1 MDKFKK
7 ISLTLLLSMLCLV
20 TFAQKDVTGIV
31 TDSNGEPMIGVTVK
45 VKGTSTGAATDLNGN
60 FTLKNVNNDAQLV
73 FSYIGCVTQTVSANG
88 KTKFTIVLKD
98 DATSLDDVVVIGY
111 GTMKKRDLTG
121 SVASVSSD
129 KLTAIPVADVSQALQ
144 GKLPGVSV
152 SSQDGRPGANI
163 SIRVRGGGSITQ
175 SNDPLFIVD
184 GIATSSISD
193 IPAEQIESID
203 VLKDAS
209 STAIY
214 GARGANGVI
223 LVTTKGAKEGK
234 VKVSYS
240 GYMQISTAAKTL
252 KGLSAQDYVEDLWSY
267 GTALQTVSGS
277 YGDAV
282 ARCFGLGSA
291 NGNHFSDYANVS
303 GHNYTDDLLRT
314 TTSWNHNIS
323 ISGGNDKTQMLF
335 TAGYLDDNGIKEKS
349 GYKRWNVDFKLKQKL
364 LKNLTFDADIR
375 YHETEKEGSDGTVN
389 GRGSSLSYAYAF
401 CPIVDFLGDGD
412 YNTGFG
418 NGGGNLMDPTKSP
431 TAVNNDI
438 TSINY
443 KQALHGTFDITWEI
457 IKGLTYKMELG
468 LGRSWSKS
476 KYWDGGLVTDNWTKG
491 YTYAKLTTGDG
502 WNVSF
507 TNTLNYQVQGLNKNH
522 NLSFLLGSEL
532 LASKSNSETMVGAN
546 YPSTFDMDQAFGM
559 IGMYAKNDPYTY
571 FNNSVGI
578 PNKTKS
584 WFGRANYSY
593 LDRYLFSA
601 TLRADGSSKFA
612 PNHQWGYFPAAAA
625 AWRIIDE
632 PFMESTKNWLS
643 NLKLR
648 LSYGEAG
655 SDNISSSLWQ
665 ETYDV
670 KEVIT
675 DGESGLQFSSTG
687 LKSNPDLKW
696 ETTVSRNAGLDF
708 GFFNNRLSGSLDLYW
723 NYTKNLLMKVPIDA
737 STGYSYQYQNVG
749 QTSNKGIELA
759 LNYDIINTK
768 DFSLSLSG
776 TYNYNKNNIDELAD
790 DVTTGYSSL
799 WASSSTQPLYD
810 YAFRVGSPVG
820 MIRGYKCDGYY
831 TTSDFTYD
839 ATTKTYTLKDGIVD
853 EGTLVGTYAGRKN
866 FTVKKTVTNADGT
879 TTTTDANAFPG
890 AVKIHDE
897 NGDGTIDENDV
908 TDLGKVTP
916 AHTGGFN
923 INARYKNIDFGAT
936 FTYALGGHVYNAT
949 ALASLYG
956 NKDNSFGIN
965 RLDIAS
971 KCYKIYTVRDGE
983 IYPLTTPEE
992 LDAANTNAEYWLPYY
1007 ENGVTLSTFVE
1018 KSDYL
1023 RLNTLTIGYTL
1034 PKSII
1039 SKIGIQ
1045 RCRIYATASNL
1056 FCITGYSG
1064 LDPEVS
1070 ANESMNSSEYP
1081 TTGLDFGSYPRSRSY
1096 TFGLSL
1102 DF

>member
-1 MDKFKK
+1 MYKLRR

-20 TFAQKDVTGIV
+20 TFAQKNLTGSV
-31 TDSNGEPMIGVTVK
+31 KDSNGDPMIGVTVK
-45 VKGTSTGAATDLNGN
+45 VKGTSFGAATDLNGN
-60 FTLKNVNNDAQLV
+60 FTLQNVKNDAQLV
-73 FSYIGCVTQTVSANG
+73 FSYIGCATQTVSTNG
-88 KTKFTIVLKD
+88 RTNITVVMKD
-98 DATSLDDVVVIGY
+98 DSKSLDDVVVIGY

-121 SVASVSSD
+121 SVASVNSD

-152 SSQDGRPGANI
+152 TSQDGRPGANV

-184 GIATSSISD
+184 GVPTSSISE

-234 VKVSYS
+234 VRVSYS
-240 GYMQISTAAKTL
+240 GYMQINKAAKTL
-252 KGLSAQDYVEDLWSY
+252 KGQDAQDYVEDLWSY
-267 GTALQTVSGS
+267 GAAMQTVSGS

-282 ARCFGLGSA
+282 AKCFGLGSA
-291 NGNHFSDYANVS
+291 YGNHFNDYANVN
-303 GHNYTDDLLRT
+303 GHNWTDDLLRT

-323 ISGGNDKTQMLF
+323 ISGGTDKTQMVF
-335 TAGYLDDNGIKEKS
+335 NAGYLNDKGIKDKS
-349 GYKRWNVDFKLKQKL
+349 GFSRWNIDLKLKQKL
-364 LKNLTFDADIR
+364 LKNLTFDADVR
-375 YHETEKEGSDGTVN
+375 YHEVEVQGSDGMVN
-389 GRGSSLSYAYAF
+389 SRGSALSYAYAF
-401 CPIVDFLGDGD
+401 CPIEKFFGDGD

-418 NGGGNLMDPTKSP
+418 NGGGNLMDPAKSP
-431 TAVNNDI
+431 LAVSNDI
-438 TSINY
+438 TSINDR
-443 KQALHGTFDITWEI
+443 QALHGTFDLTWEI
-457 IKGLTYKMELG
+457 IKGLTYKTELG
-468 LGRSWSKS
+468 VGRNWSKS
-476 KYWDGGLVTDNWTKG
+476 KYWDGGLVSDWTKG
-491 YTYAKLTTGDG
+491 YSYAKLGTGDG
-502 WNVSF
+502 WRLSF
-507 TNTLNYQVQGLNKNH
+507 TNTLNYQVQGLSKAH
-522 NLSFLLGSEL
+522 NLSVLLGSEL
-532 LASKSNSETMVGAN
+532 LASKSDSQTMVGAN
-546 YPSTFDMDQAFGM
+546 YPITFDMNQAFGM

-584 WFGRANYSY
+584 WFGRANYAY
-593 LDRYLFSA
+593 LDRYLITA

-612 PNHQWGYFPAAAA
+612 PNKQWGYFPAAAF

-632 PFMESTKNWLS
+632 PFMKSTTEWLS

-655 SDNISSSLWQ
+655 SDNINSSLWQ
-665 ETYDV
+665 ETYDMQ
-670 KEVIT
+670 EVIT
-675 DGESGLQFSSTG
+675 NGQSGLQFSSTG
-687 LKSNPDLKW
+687 LKSNPNLKW
-696 ETTVSRNAGLDF
+696 ETTVSRNIGVDF
-708 GFFNNRLSGSLDLYW
+708 GLFNNRLSGSVDFYW
-723 NYTKNLLMKVPIDA
+723 NYTKDLLMKVPIDA

-749 QTSNKGIELA
+749 RTSNKGIELG

-768 DFSLSLSG
+768 DFSLNISG

-790 DVTTGYSSL
+790 GVTTGYSSK
-799 WASSSTQPLYD
+799 WASSATQPLYD

-820 MIRGYKCDGYY
+820 LIRGYKCDGFY
-831 TTSDFTYD
+831 TTNDFNYD
-839 ATTKTYTLKDGIVD
+839 AATKTYTLKDNVPD
-853 EGTLVGTYAGRKN
+853 EGTFMGTYNGRKN
-866 FTVKKTVTNADGT
+866 FLVKKTTKDSNGAA
-879 TTTTDANAFPG
+879 TTTDANAFPG

-897 NGDGTIDENDV
+897 NGDGKIDENDI

-923 INARYKNIDFGAT
+923 IAARYKNVDFGAT
-936 FTYALGGHVYNAT
+936 FTYAFGGHVYNAT
-949 ALASLYG
+949 ALSSLYG
-956 NKDNSFGIN
+956 NKDNSFGCN
-965 RLDIAS
+965 RLDIAN
-971 KCYKIYTVRDGE
+971 KCYKIYSVENGE
-983 IYPLTTPEE
+983 LHPLTTPEE
-992 LDAANTNAEYWLPYY
+992 LNAANAGAEYWLPYY

-1018 KSDYL
+1018 RSDYL

-1034 PKSII
+1034 PKSLT

-1045 RCRIYATASNL
+1045 RCRIYATASNV

-1064 LDPEVS
+1064 LDPEV
-1070 ANESMNSSEYP
+1070 NTKEDMNSSEYP
-1081 TTGLDFGSYPRSRSY
+1081 TIGLDFGSYPRSRSF
-1096 TFGLSL
+1096 TFGLNL